1 MEFSGSS
8 RDITNTQQFYS
19 LLGRLLQNLM
29 QAVLQCWNL
38 RKNLRL
44 KKEFDQK

>member
-1 MEFSGSS
+1 MELSGSS
-8 RDITNTQQFYS
+8 RDITDPQRFYS
-19 LLGRLLQNLM
+19 LLGKLLQNLM

-38 RKNLRL
+38 RL